1 MVEFGERLRKLR
13 KERNLTQRGLASLI
27 GVKNSVISFYE
38 VGDRTPSLE
47 VLIKLSKAL
56 HISTDI
62 LLGLDKKETVDVSG
76 LSENDR
82 QYVQDLIDRLRK

>member
-13 KERNLTQRGLASLI
+13 KERNLTQMVLASLI
-27 GVKNSVISFYE
+27 CVKNSAIIFYE
-38 VGDRTPSLE
+38 VVDRTPSLE

-56 HISTDI
+56 HISTDV
-62 LLGLDKKETVDVSG
+62 LLGLEKRETVDVSG